1 MDDREG
7 LGRLLLIAAAVLGAL
22 GLILLLAPNLPF
34 IGRLPGDIRIESGN
48 VRIYIPLGTMLLV
61 SVILTIILNLLSRR

>member
-1 MDDREG
+1 MDDLEG

-22 GLILLLAPNLPF
+22 GLILLLAPNIPF

-48 VRIYIPLGTMLLV
+48 VRIYIPLGRMSRV
-61 SVILTIILNLLSRR
+61 KPGDFLNLLSRR